1 MATVVFLSCTKSK
14 LDKRA
19 PAQELYS
26 PSPTFKKTLDY
37 GNQIKPDKMFILSAK
52 HHLVPLEK
60 ELDPYDLTLKEM
72 KKDEKD
78 AWGEEVMKQ
87 MKEKGINVEK
97 DKMIFLVGAEYMKPI
112 TKLLPDN
119 AQVEV
124 PMQGLRMG
132 ERMKWLNSKIKKV
145 TEVIKRIKTLVYES
159 FKRKTRRVN

>member
-14 LDKRA
+14 LEQKA

-37 GNQIKPDKMFILSAK
+37 GNQLQPDKMFILSAK

-60 ELDPYDLTLKEM
+60 ELEPYDLTLKEM

-78 AWGEEVMKQ
+78 AWGDEVMKQ
-87 MKEKGINVEK
+87 MEDKGIDVEN
-97 DKMIFLVGAEYMKPI
+97 DTLIFLVGAEYMKPI
-112 TKLLPDN
+112 TKLLPES
-119 AQVEV
+119 AKVEI

-132 ERMKWLNSKIKKV
+132 ERMKWLNDKIEKV
-145 TEVIKRIKTLVYES
+145 TEAIKRIKRLIYET
-159 FKRKTRRVN
+159 FKRKTRRIN